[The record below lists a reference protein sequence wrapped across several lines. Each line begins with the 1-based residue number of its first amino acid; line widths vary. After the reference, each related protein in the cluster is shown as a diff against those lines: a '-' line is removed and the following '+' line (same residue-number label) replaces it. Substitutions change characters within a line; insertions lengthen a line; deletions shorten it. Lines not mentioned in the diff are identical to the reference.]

1 MLTQPLTKS
10 ERDAILGHR
19 SIAMDRYRACVER
32 EDLAGASLASNDAHA
47 ALAGYFHRLPVVTMS
62 TCPFTGKPLMRSFDP
77 FGLDGPWWQP
87 GTPRFA
93 PTPPFTFCVLRGAVH
108 FQGKK
113 IVGPAL
119 EAAIGPEVPYVI
131 PRLLALS
138 NMTAVIGELPM
149 TPGYKIY
156 TIAYFADPKP
166 PAKDL
171 TADWPDTSYTY
182 KTLFGEG
189 GSVIPVDSWDFDLR
203 PWILKGKVRWCVPG
217 SGNERVAPPAAARSF
232 TGAQDCPYLDLKGR
246 REYLTVRGDEV
257 WDRGLPNGDPIT
269 PTDLLD

>member
-1 MLTQPLTKS
+1 MLNEPLTKS
-10 ERDAILGHR
+10 ERDQILAR
-19 SIAMDRYRACVER
+19 WTTAMNRYRDCVER
-32 EDLAGASLASNDAHA
+32 EDVTGANRASDEADT
-47 ALAGYFHRLPVVTMS
+47 ALAQYFDRLPVVAMS

-87 GTPRFA
+87 GAQRFA
-93 PTPPFTFCVLRGAVH
+93 PTPSFTFCVLRGAVH
-108 FQGKK
+108 LQGKRV
-113 IVGPAL
+113 IGPAL

-138 NMTAVIGELPM
+138 NMTAVIGELSM
-149 TPGYKIY
+149 SPGYKVY

-189 GSVIPVDSWDFDLR
+189 GTVIPVDVWDFDLK
-203 PWILKGKVRWCVPG
+203 PWIAKGKLRWCVPG
-217 SGNERVAPPAAARSF
+217 SGNETVAPPAPRSI

-246 REYLTVRGDEV
+246 REYLAVRGDQV
-257 WDRGLPNGDPIT
+257 WNRGLPNGDPIT
-269 PTDLLD
+269 AADLLD

>member
-1 MLTQPLTKS
+1 MLTPSFSKS
-10 ERDAILGHR
+10 DRDDLLARRANAI
-19 SIAMDRYRACVER
+19 ARYRACVMGDDR
-32 EDLAGASLASNDAHA
+32 AGATRATQDAEA
-47 ALAGYFHRLPVVTMS
+47 ALAEYLDRLPVITMS
-62 TCPFTGKPLMRSFDP
+62 ACPFTGKPLMRSFDP

-87 GTPRFA
+87 GAPRFA

-108 FQGKK
+108 LQGKK
-113 IVGPAL
+113 VVGPAL

-131 PRLLALS
+131 PRLLGLG
-138 NMTAVIGELPM
+138 NTTAVIGELAM
-149 TPGYKIY
+149 VPGYKVY

-189 GSVIPVDSWDFDLR
+189 GTVIPVDPWDFDLR
-203 PWILKGKVRWCVPG
+203 PWITKGKVRWCVPG
-217 SGNERVAPPAAARSF
+217 SGNEKVAPPAPRSI
-232 TGAQDCPYLDLKGR
+232 TGAGECPYLDLKGR
-246 REYLTVRGDEV
+246 REYLVVRGDST

-269 PTDLLD
+269 PADLLD